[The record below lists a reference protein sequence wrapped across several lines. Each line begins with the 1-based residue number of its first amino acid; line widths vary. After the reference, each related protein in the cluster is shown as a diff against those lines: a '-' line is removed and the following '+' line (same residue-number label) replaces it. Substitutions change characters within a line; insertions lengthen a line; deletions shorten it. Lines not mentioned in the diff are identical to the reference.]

1 MAEVK
6 DVKGVKLIAFYLP
19 QFHAIPL
26 NDQCWG
32 KGFTEWTNVR
42 KAQALFSGHDQPK
55 IPLDLNYYDLM
66 DDQVKIRQSNLAE
79 KYGIFGFC
87 YYHYWFKHGE
97 KLLEKPAELML
108 KNKKIEIPLCFC
120 WANVNLSKNWDGG
133 DQEIIMEQDYGGKEE
148 WERHFQYLL
157 NFFQDERYITVDGC
171 PLLVVYKPEQMIFIR
186 WHRNLEEEQKK
197 KVFRIYVWPFNFR
210 RIIQIC
216 ITETIF
222 LIIKL
227 NLSLYIHEISKARS
241 YLEQAEKFL

>member
-6 DVKGVKLIAFYLP
+6 DGKGVKLIAFYLP

-66 DDQVKIRQSNLAE
+66 DDQVKIWQSNLAK

-97 KLLEKPAELML
+97 KLLEKPAEQML
-108 KNKKIEIPLCFC
+108 KNKKIEIPFCFC
-120 WANVNLSKNWDGG
+120 WANENWSKNWDGG

-157 NFFQDERYITVDGC
+157 NFFQDERYITVDGAHC
-171 PLLVVYKPEQMIFIR
+171 SLFIS
-186 WHRNLEEEQKK
+186 RNK
-197 KVFRIYVWPFNFR
+197 
-210 RIIQIC
+210 
-216 ITETIF
+216 
-222 LIIKL
+222 
-227 NLSLYIHEISKARS
+227 
-241 YLEQAEKFL
+241 

>member
-6 DVKGVKLIAFYLP
+6 DGKGVKLIAFYLP

-66 DDQVKIRQSNLAE
+66 DDQVKIWQSNLAE

-97 KLLEKPAELML
+97 KLLEKPAEQML
-108 KNKKIEIPLCFC
+108 KN
-120 WANVNLSKNWDGG
+120 W
-133 DQEIIMEQDYGGKEE
+133 
-148 WERHFQYLL
+148 LL
-157 NFFQDERYITVDGC
+157 
-171 PLLVVYKPEQMIFIR
+171 
-186 WHRNLEEEQKK
+186 
-197 KVFRIYVWPFNFR
+197 
-210 RIIQIC
+210 
-216 ITETIF
+216 
-222 LIIKL
+222 
-227 NLSLYIHEISKARS
+227 
-241 YLEQAEKFL
+241 

>member
-1 MAEVK
+1 
-6 DVKGVKLIAFYLP
+6 
-19 QFHAIPL
+19 
-26 NDQCWG
+26 
-32 KGFTEWTNVR
+32 
-42 KAQALFSGHDQPK
+42 
-55 IPLDLNYYDLM
+55 M
-66 DDQVKIRQSNLAE
+66 DDQVKIWQSNLAK

-97 KLLEKPAELML
+97 KLLEKPAEQML
-108 KNKKIEIPLCFC
+108 KNKKIEIPFCFC
-120 WANVNLSKNWDGG
+120 WANENWSKNWDGG

-171 PLLVVYKPEQMIFIR
+171 PLLVVYKPEQMIDIYKMASYFR
-186 WHRNLEEEQKK
+186 RRAKEEG
-197 KVFRIYVWPFNFR
+197 FPDLCLPFNFR